1 MMLTITMKVERMNQI
16 ANESIIVFL
25 SVDVCLLDLYTLYQL
40 KCSNNIRK
48 KNSGA
53 DKCCFNYIHDNRE
66 KCRLLYVLT
75 EKS

>member
-16 ANESIIVFL
+16 AIESIIVFL
-25 SVDVCLLDLYTLYQL
+25 SVDVCLLNLYTLYQL

-53 DKCCFNYIHDNRE
+53 DKCVFAYIDNYCK
-66 KCRLLYVLT
+66 KCLLLYWIM

>member
-16 ANESIIVFL
+16 AIESIIVFL

-53 DKCCFNYIHDNRE
+53 DKCGFNYIDNYLG
-66 KCRLLYVLT
+66 KCPLSYWIM